1 MAEGLIR
8 RASRPSPA
16 PSDEP
21 GGVDRAQAPGHGSA
35 TTGALLRRPHRRCN
49 PEPPGLVPSAVD
61 HIGNL
66 GADRGEEREDDSL
79 HRGDRREHDETG
91 AAGQAAGFGGASSAV
106 LEQAVAD
113 QGATAGQPDA
123 AAGTL
128 TADAVAERAAQVL
141 NAAAPWPASSG
152 QPPLVQEATKGL
164 VELAWK
170 YVEALTKDDVQA
182 LSRGRGALLPL
193 CT

>member
-1 MAEGLIR
+1 M
-8 RASRPSPA
+8 
-16 PSDEP
+16 
-21 GGVDRAQAPGHGSA
+21 
-35 TTGALLRRPHRRCN
+35 
-49 PEPPGLVPSAVD
+49 PSAVD

-113 QGATAGQPDA
+113 QGATAGQLDA

-128 TADAVAERAAQVL
+128 TPSCAE
-141 NAAAPWPASSG
+141 
-152 QPPLVQEATKGL
+152 
-164 VELAWK
+164 
-170 YVEALTKDDVQA
+170 
-182 LSRGRGALLPL
+182 
-193 CT
+193 